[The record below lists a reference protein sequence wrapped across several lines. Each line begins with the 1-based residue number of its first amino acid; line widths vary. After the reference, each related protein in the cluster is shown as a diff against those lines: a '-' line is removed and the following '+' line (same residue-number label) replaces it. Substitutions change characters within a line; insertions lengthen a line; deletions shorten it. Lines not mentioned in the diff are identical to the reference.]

1 MVLCDLYLIKFVLTK
16 GLLFDTFFI
25 FGTNRDGVIN
35 EYLINFVFSTN
46 EFVNQTIHWNQT
58 PHRQDF

>member
-46 EFVNQTIHWNQT
+46 EFVNQTIH
-58 PHRQDF
+58 